1 MVLFWIIFSNKARWF
16 IGEREHSYDWQT
28 NSDNDIDAL
37 VTGFLAYCKEK
48 SRDVKEQ
55 VYPVIKKHWERLTR
69 DYLIMTFLRDYTGDA
84 DAFYLYE
91 KSSG

>member
-1 MVLFWIIFSNKARWF
+1 M
-16 IGEREHSYDWQT
+16 GEREHSDDWNT

-55 VYPVIKKHWERLTR
+55 VYPVIKSIVN
-69 DYLIMTFLRDYTGDA
+69 D
-84 DAFYLYE
+84 
-91 KSSG
+91 